1 MKKLI
6 IQIPCLNE
14 AQTLP
19 ATLADLPKTIPGI
32 DAVEVLVVDDG
43 SRDGTSD
50 VPSRDPS
57 SITRT
62 SMTSMPEML
71 FGRSASVAGSVCA
84 SLRHGIWMMSF
95 FTTPAFRPPR
105 PR

>member
-1 MKKLI
+1 PAARQGHGRRRLRSRAHDYLGRGHREAGDAMKKLI
-6 IQIPCLNE
+6 IQIPFLNE

-50 VPSRDPS
+50 VARACGLDHGV
-57 SITRT
+57 R
-62 SMTSMPEML
+62 
-71 FGRSASVAGSVCA
+71 
-84 SLRHGIWMMSF
+84 LRRAHGAARGW
-95 FTTPAFRPPR
+95 
-105 PR
+105 